1 MTGCI
6 KVLLVDDHQMFR
18 SGLRALLVRE
28 AEMEVVGE
36 ASDGRAAVELVA
48 TLQPDV
54 VVMDVRMPDLNGI
67 EAARQAMGAK
77 ADLKIIA
84 LSAEGNERAMAEMLR
99 AGAVGYVVKEAA
111 YEELVLAIRTVVKGM
126 IYFGPAVI
134 SRVVS
139 DLQDASQSAGAS
151 AFGVLSSRE
160 REILQLIAE
169 GKATKEIA
177 LALNI
182 SIKTAETHRRN
193 VMDKLKIDNVAEL
206 TKYAIREGLTG
217 I

>member
-1 MTGCI
+1 MTGNI

-18 SGLRALLVRE
+18 SGLRALLMRE

-36 ASDGRAAVELVA
+36 AADGRAAVELVVK
-48 TLQPDV
+48 LQPDV

-67 EAARQAMGAK
+67 EAARQAMTVK
-77 ADLKIIA
+77 PDLKIIG
-84 LSAEGNERAMAEMLR
+84 LSAEGTERAMAEMLR

-111 YEELVLAIRTVVKGM
+111 YEELVLAIRTVIKGTV
-126 IYFGPAVI
+126 YFSPAVI
-134 SRVVS
+134 SLVVN
-139 DLQDASQSAGAS
+139 DLQQTSQPVAS
-151 AFGVLSSRE
+151 AFGVLSPRE

-177 LALNI
+177 IALNI